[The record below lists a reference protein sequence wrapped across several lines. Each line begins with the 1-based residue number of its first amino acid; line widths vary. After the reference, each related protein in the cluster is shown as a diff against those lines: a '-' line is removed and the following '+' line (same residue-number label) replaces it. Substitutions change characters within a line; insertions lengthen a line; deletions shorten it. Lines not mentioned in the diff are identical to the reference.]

1 MAEYVVEMRNITK
14 QFPRV
19 LANDN
24 VTFRVKPGE
33 IHALVGENGAGKST
47 LMNMLYGLLRPTS
60 GTILINGREVDFQG
74 PGDAIAQG
82 IGMVHQHFMLI
93 PPLTVAENVILGQEP
108 SKRGFVDVT
117 QANKIVRE
125 LSEQYGL
132 KVDPTAKVETLTVGI
147 EQRVEII
154 KVLYR
159 KAEILILDEP
169 TAVLTPQEVE
179 ELFDIL
185 HSLKDQG
192 KTIIIITHKLQE
204 VMAVSDNVTVMRRGK
219 VVGCVPTAE
228 TSKEELATMMVGRE
242 VLLRVER
249 EEARPGQEIFK
260 AERIRALN
268 NKRLPVLHDVS
279 FSVRTGEILGLAG
292 VEGNGQS
299 ELIEVLTGLRKAE
312 EGRMYLDDMEIT
324 NLPPQV
330 IKEQGMGHI
339 PEDRHRRGVILEYT
353 VAQNLILGVHHRAPV
368 VKRLGLERLLKQPD
382 KDASPSLLQKIV
394 KFIGVD
400 TMNTDHINTTSERL
414 VHEFDIR
421 PPDIENL
428 VGNLS
433 GGNQQKV
440 IVARE
445 FDHDPKF
452 LLAAQPTRGV
462 DVGSIEFIHRRLV
475 QARDAGK
482 AVLLISADLEEI
494 LSLSDRIAVIYE
506 GEIVDILQPE
516 EATEER
522 LGLMMTG
529 GGR

>member
-1 MAEYVVEMRNITK
+1 MRNITK

-19 LANDN
+19 MANDD
-24 VTFRVKPGE
+24 VTFLVKPGE

-47 LMNMLYGLLRPTS
+47 LMNMLYGLLRPSS
-60 GTILINGREVDFQG
+60 GTIAIHGKPVEFDD

-108 SKRGFVDVT
+108 SNRGVIDIA

-132 KVDPTAKVETLTVGI
+132 KVDPAVKVETLTVGI

-169 TAVLTPQEVE
+169 TAVLTPQEVD
-179 ELFDIL
+179 ELFEIL
-185 HSLKDQG
+185 RALQKQG

-204 VMAVSDNVTVMRRGK
+204 VMAISDNVTVMRRGK
-219 VVGCVPTAE
+219 YVGRVATKD
-228 TSKEELATMMVGRE
+228 TSKEDLANMMVGRK
-242 VLLRVER
+242 VLLCVDRKKANPGHDVLTVENIH
-249 EEARPGQEIFK
+249 ARD
-260 AERIRALN
+260 
-268 NKRLPVLHDVS
+268 NKKLPVLHGVS
-279 FSVRTGEILGLAG
+279 FTARAGEILGLAG

-299 ELIEVLTGLRKAE
+299 ELIEVITGLRRADQ
-312 EGRMYLDDMEIT
+312 GRVALDGVDIT
-324 NLPPQV
+324 NLPPRT
-330 IKEQGMGHI
+330 IKEHGMGHI
-339 PEDRHRRGVILEYT
+339 PEDRHRRGLILDYT
-353 VAQNLILGVHHRAPV
+353 VAQNMILGQHHRLPFI
-368 VKRLGLERLLKQPD
+368 KRLGPGIDVMNTAEINKTAERLIQ
-382 KDASPSLLQKIV
+382 
-394 KFIGVD
+394 
-400 TMNTDHINTTSERL
+400 
-414 VHEFDIR
+414 EFDVR
-421 PPDIENL
+421 PPDRENL
-428 VGNLS
+428 AGNLS

-445 FDHDPKF
+445 FNHDPKF

-462 DVGSIEFIHRRLV
+462 DVGSIEFIHQQLV

-494 LSLSDRIAVIYE
+494 LSISDRIAVIYE
-506 GEIVDILQPE
+506 GKIVGILNPE
-516 EATEER
+516 EATEEK

-529 GGR
+529 GGE